1 MDEPDVARYAGW
13 VWQALTGVDL
23 REAGLTQAEEPDPER
38 GLTDARLDADQGLP
52 LPAPAAV
59 RAAHAG
65 LGLSAPSLLLGQART
80 PGLLL
85 DVLQQGPQGLR
96 ALAARSL
103 RQAVPGR
110 VVQVRAPFQRQT
122 QQLAELARELAL

>member
-1 MDEPDVARYAGW
+1 MDDPDVARYAGW

-65 LGLSAPSLLLGQART
+65 LGLSAPSFLLGQART